1 MKAAFTLLQSI
12 VKPFLVAVMIVT
24 CIQSVY
30 AQTTYTW
37 KGTTSSDWNTA
48 SNWSPAS
55 VPTSTSIVQIGY
67 TTFTNSP
74 TISSTETVS
83 AASISFGT
91 AKTATLTLNG
101 NLTVSGNISM
111 ASTTTFSM
119 ANTGVLTL
127 GGNFSSGTLKFPSS
141 STAKI
146 IMNGTAAQYF
156 PNTTLLSG
164 AVGYLD
170 VQNTYYNSSS
180 DEGVKLLN
188 NTSGSVT
195 INYLYVEN
203 NAIFNA
209 NATLVEGSGY
219 HCTIGQH
226 AIYISRSTFNFHSN
240 DVIDPTSTLE
250 FTAANQVINMVKFNA
265 DSTNV
270 PPNVLFTGTN
280 ITVNA
285 GTSPNNATVFK
296 VLGTLGVINT
306 TNSVT
311 FDSKL
316 TLIDIGDN
324 FTGNG
329 ALSSGSLPIHIGGSW
344 LNTATYNVGG
354 VVTYNGNDADS
365 TQIVAT
371 SPNYQKDVVFTGAT
385 PKTVS
390 SGTMM
395 VGGNL
400 DNSAGTNLNF
410 TTNSS
415 TLLMDGSGT
424 QYIKGGTATNST
436 YPNNIVS
443 GTVFNNITVST
454 TGTSPNVTLQ
464 GYNNIGP
471 QGVLTIN
478 SPASLNATA
487 TNSLTLMSD
496 ATGSATFAALPSGS
510 SISGSSIN
518 VQRYI
523 QGSSTGLSKRGY
535 RLLSS
540 PVYTGTVTGS
550 VHVFDLNWLLNSSIV
565 TGASGGGFYSVG
577 NPSVYVFREDIIPSN
592 SLFTSG
598 NYKGISAVNNTP
610 SYNLGS
616 QKRLTV
622 TNINDTTINIPVG
635 NGILFFF
642 RGNKTLSNG
651 TTSGT
656 KTSLPFNY
664 PENVTFTNTGTLNTG
679 TVNVKIWYRQDNNLG
694 YTNSPS
700 LSNAAARGYNVI
712 GNPYAST
719 INWEKFN
726 RNSTVAN
733 SSIYGSG
740 NLCSTIWLF
749 NPTNKQYEAYMQKT
763 TTISTAD
770 TTTNLD
776 PGTAVGSASNM
787 IASGQAFVIQANSAT
802 QTLSFRETA
811 KTNTQ
816 GSATKL
822 NILMGMP
829 KIASTDEP
837 LIRLQMFLD
846 SLNTDEIVVRL
857 NNNASNAFAQSE
869 DAEDLG
875 GFGAAVGLSAMSGDS
890 LAMSLAIDRRPFPA
904 QSASQIIPLNVAAA
918 NSGSYQLKLT
928 QLTSLPG
935 VYQVV
940 LRDNYLQDSVVM
952 HAGTSYAFKIDLTN
966 PATFGKDRF
975 QLVIGQ
981 SLQNALQLLS
991 FNGHKTLS
999 GSMLKWKVQNEY
1011 NSTTFFV
1018 ERSTD
1023 KGQTFLPIGSV
1034 PSNGSGSYNLLDK
1047 NPVTGENQYRLKV
1060 SDFNGNITYSNVV
1073 SINYTVWHNLISN
1086 INIYP
1091 NPAASVLNLSVNQ
1104 NFSLSSFKVS
1114 SYKIQIVNSFGVVV
1128 KKATSNQ
1135 STWNTNISDLQP
1147 GTYIVQVT
1155 NNDNNG
1161 LVGTASFI
1169 KD

>member
-12 VKPFLVAVMIVT
+12 VKPFLVAMMMVT

-55 VPTSTSIVQIGY
+55 VPTATSIVQIGY

-101 NLTVSGNISM
+101 NLTVSGDISM

-285 GTSPNNATVFK
+285 GSSPNNATVFK

-415 TLLMDGSGT
+415 TLLMDGTGT
-424 QYIKGGTATNST
+424 QYIKGGTVTNST
-436 YPNNIVS
+436 YPNNVVS
-443 GTVFNNITVST
+443 GTIFNNVTVST

-510 SISGSSIN
+510 SITGSTIN

-550 VHVFDLNWLLNSSIV
+550 VHVYDLNWLLNSSIV

-622 TNINDTTINIPVG
+622 TNINDTTINIPAG

-679 TVNVKIWYRQDNNLG
+679 TVNVKIWYRQDYNLG
-694 YTNSPS
+694 YTNSP
-700 LSNAAARGYNVI
+700 
-712 GNPYAST
+712 
-719 INWEKFN
+719 
-726 RNSTVAN
+726 
-733 SSIYGSG
+733 
-740 NLCSTIWLF
+740 
-749 NPTNKQYEAYMQKT
+749 
-763 TTISTAD
+763 
-770 TTTNLD
+770 
-776 PGTAVGSASNM
+776 
-787 IASGQAFVIQANSAT
+787 
-802 QTLSFRETA
+802 
-811 KTNTQ
+811 
-816 GSATKL
+816 
-822 NILMGMP
+822 
-829 KIASTDEP
+829 
-837 LIRLQMFLD
+837 
-846 SLNTDEIVVRL
+846 
-857 NNNASNAFAQSE
+857 
-869 DAEDLG
+869 
-875 GFGAAVGLSAMSGDS
+875 
-890 LAMSLAIDRRPFPA
+890 
-904 QSASQIIPLNVAAA
+904 
-918 NSGSYQLKLT
+918 
-928 QLTSLPG
+928 
-935 VYQVV
+935 
-940 LRDNYLQDSVVM
+940 
-952 HAGTSYAFKIDLTN
+952 
-966 PATFGKDRF
+966 
-975 QLVIGQ
+975 
-981 SLQNALQLLS
+981 
-991 FNGHKTLS
+991 
-999 GSMLKWKVQNEY
+999 
-1011 NSTTFFV
+1011 
-1018 ERSTD
+1018 
-1023 KGQTFLPIGSV
+1023 
-1034 PSNGSGSYNLLDK
+1034 
-1047 NPVTGENQYRLKV
+1047 
-1060 SDFNGNITYSNVV
+1060 
-1073 SINYTVWHNLISN
+1073 
-1086 INIYP
+1086 
-1091 NPAASVLNLSVNQ
+1091 
-1104 NFSLSSFKVS
+1104 
-1114 SYKIQIVNSFGVVV
+1114 
-1128 KKATSNQ
+1128 
-1135 STWNTNISDLQP
+1135 
-1147 GTYIVQVT
+1147 
-1155 NNDNNG
+1155 
-1161 LVGTASFI
+1161 
-1169 KD
+1169 